1 MSLSKAKEYGSK
13 RRKRERAMRIAFVK
27 ALIRYP
33 VKGVT
38 FSHNYH
44 RISLTFFGER
54 ISHKIIVKR
63 ERYIGAWSRKRDEID
78 VDKHFSTRD
87 HIKSFRAICVHEA
100 VEKYLGEKY
109 GLHEDTEA
117 HEVATAKE
125 RQYLRKIGGN
135 WRSHQILVY
144 RVWSLMNRR

>member
-1 MSLSKAKEYGSK
+1 MSPRKSKEYVWK
-13 RRKRERAMRIAFVK
+13 RKKRDKALRSAFVK
-27 ALIRYP
+27 ALMRYP
-33 VKGVT
+33 VKGVM

-63 ERYIGAWSRKRDEID
+63 ERYIGAWSRRRDEID
-78 VDKHFSTRD
+78 VDRHLDSRD
-87 HIKSFRAICVHEA
+87 HIKSFKAICVHEA
-100 VEKYLGEKY
+100 VEKYLGEKF

-144 RVWSLMNRR
+144 HVWSLMNKR